1 MQKRVTRRH
10 VLAILSCALMA
21 FVGILTETSLNVT
34 FPTLM
39 KQFHVGLATVQ
50 WTTTGYLLMIAV
62 IMIPSSFLNVRF
74 SARQLFIFSATVFIL
89 GSLVCAQAP
98 SFWVLLAGRLLSSFG
113 AGLSIPLMFNL
124 VAELIPQ
131 QRWGFYIGLA
141 GLVVVLAPT
150 LGPTFGGAVVYFW
163 NWRLIFHI
171 VVCLALL
178 VLILGLFS
186 VEKYH
191 PVKRLQF
198 DWVRYAV
205 IAAAMVSFS
214 LTINRISQ
222 LDWLFW
228 GGLLLTAVLMAW
240 FVRLSKTAQ
249 KALFDIRVFQIRAF
263 VWAFIAYLALQFVNL
278 GTSFILPNYAQIV
291 NHSTALVG
299 GLILLPG
306 SILAAVLNPA
316 FGSWYDKKG
325 AAWPLY
331 TGALTLT
338 IGCLLLAMF
347 SLTMTTMMIIVF
359 YAFMMVG
366 RQMAFNNTLAEGMKT
381 QKPALHSDATA
392 VFQTGQQFAASLG
405 TTITAAIVAAV
416 QNSGGSYRHATAVG
430 TGLAFAFLTAVGL
443 LAVLSYFLMFKN
455 EKR

>member
-1 MQKRVTRRH
+1 MQKEVTGKH

-39 KQFHVGLATVQ
+39 KQFHVGLGTVQ

-62 IMIPSSFLNVRF
+62 IMIPSSYLNARF
-74 SARQLFIFSATVFIL
+74 SARQLFIFSVAAFVL
-89 GSLVCAQAP
+89 GSLVCAQAT
-98 SFWVLLAGRLLSSFG
+98 SFWLLLVGRLLSSFG

-131 QRWGFYIGLA
+131 KRWGFYMGLA

-150 LGPTFGGAVVYFW
+150 LGPTFGGTIVYFW

-191 PVKRLQF
+191 EVQKPQF
-198 DWVRYAV
+198 DWGRYAV
-205 IAAAMVSFS
+205 IAAAMVLFS
-214 LTINRISQ
+214 LTINRISK

-228 GGLLLTAVLMAW
+228 LGLILTAVLLFW
-240 FVRLSKTAQ
+240 FVRLSKTSQ
-249 KALFDIRVFQIRAF
+249 KSLFDIIVFKVKSF

-278 GTSFILPNYAQIV
+278 GTSFVLPNYAQIV
-291 NHSTALVG
+291 NHSTTLIG

-316 FGSWYDKKG
+316 FGNWYDKKG

-331 TGALTLT
+331 TGAITLT
-338 IGCLLLAMF
+338 IGCLLLSIF
-347 SLTMTTMMIIVF
+347 SLAMTTAMIIVF

-366 RQMAFNNTLAEGMKT
+366 RQMSFNNTLAEGMKT

-405 TTITAAIVAAV
+405 TTITAAIVSAV
-416 QNSGGSYRHATAVG
+416 QNAGGSYRHATAVG
-430 TGLAFAFLTAVGL
+430 TQLAFAFLTAVGL
-443 LAVLSYFLMFKN
+443 LAIVSYFLMFKA
-455 EKR
+455 ERK